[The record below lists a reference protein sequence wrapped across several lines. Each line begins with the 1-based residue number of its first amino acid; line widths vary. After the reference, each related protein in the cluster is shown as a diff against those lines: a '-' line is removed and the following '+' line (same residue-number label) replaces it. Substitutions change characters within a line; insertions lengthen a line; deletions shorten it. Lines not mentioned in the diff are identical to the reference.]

1 MLKYSGSKTL
11 IHFLLYSD
19 TVTVSYLL
27 KVTRF
32 PDYLKVRVW
41 DSSWRHGG
49 GGDPCPCRS
58 SCFPSVP
65 VIISFSTCTFTATLL
80 RNEEVPVRTLR
91 SSLLKSRGV
100 LQGHRWTTY
109 RPRVKSVTQHLYLC
123 KTKDGSRR
131 DRFTRG
137 GDPGQNQVVRW

>member
-41 DSSWRHGG
+41 DSS
-49 GGDPCPCRS
+49 
-58 SCFPSVP
+58 
-65 VIISFSTCTFTATLL
+65 
-80 RNEEVPVRTLR
+80 
-91 SSLLKSRGV
+91 
-100 LQGHRWTTY
+100 
-109 RPRVKSVTQHLYLC
+109 
-123 KTKDGSRR
+123 
-131 DRFTRG
+131 
-137 GDPGQNQVVRW
+137 